1 MHQHHLE
8 EYLANVVR
16 DNVNLQD
23 AHDKH
28 LIKLLIYLAH

>member
-16 DNVNLQD
+16 ENVNLQD

-28 LIKLLIYLAH
+28 LG